1 MKRWIS
7 ILLCLTLLVSLLAAC
22 ASDAPV
28 IDEDQPLRVSAMAEQ
43 TSADP
48 AVAVNTGGDTLIYH
62 LYENLMK
69 WEDDGSGTA
78 QLTEGMAVNYTT
90 TENTDGSMV
99 YTFTLRSDVMWSDG
113 QPVTAHDFVYAW
125 QRLFSLETAPADLSL
140 LSLVEGYA
148 AAYQAKDGSLLTGVE
163 ATDDTTLV
171 VRLTAPCAYFLSEV
185 CAGAMTM
192 PLREDLVTSGTWKP
206 GEVTNGAY
214 TLTSL
219 DSTGALL
226 TRSETYYDAEAEGPA
241 AIQFSWDSGETAC
254 EELSAGELDFVAGLP
269 EEVAETQAEEG
280 TLQVDKRAS
289 TYALLLNTKAAP
301 FDNEFVRQAF
311 AAAIDREALVEA
323 ACSVTDTAATGFV
336 PHGITNRNDQWT
348 GTDSGSSD
356 DTVTPDDLLEES
368 MTEEEPT
375 VWDYRSVGDAEAPQ
389 EEMTDAERVSNA
401 QNLMSQAGY
410 PNGKDFPTVTFLYE
424 DTEKNQAVAEYL
436 QQQWQS
442 VLGVTVELQP
452 CTMEELK
459 DAMLNG
465 EYTMGAFQFDA
476 SYDDATA
483 FLRRWR
489 STVANWAG
497 NLINYSDTAYDLL
510 IYAAEITASN
520 AGREACL
527 HDAEELLLN
536 SCGVVPLYYGGVAS
550 QLADGLTGVYGNALG
565 VYFFDSVTAE

>member
-7 ILLCLTLLVSLLAAC
+7 ILLSLTLLVSLLAAC

-48 AVAVNTGGDTLIYH
+48 AVAVNTGGDTLVYH

-69 WEDDGSGTA
+69 WEDDDSGTA

-90 TENTDGSMV
+90 VENTDGSMV
-99 YTFTLRSDVMWSDG
+99 YTFTLRSDAVWSDG

-192 PLREDLVTSGTWKP
+192 PLREDLVTSAPWEPGT
-206 GEVTNGAY
+206 VTNGAY

-226 TRSETYYDAEAEGPA
+226 TSSETYYDADSVGPA
-241 AIQFSWDSGETAC
+241 AIQFSWDSGETAY
-254 EELSAGELDFVAGLP
+254 EELTAGELDFVAGLP
-269 EEVAETQAEEG
+269 EEAAETQAEEG

-311 AAAIDREALVEA
+311 AAVIDRNALVET

-348 GTDSGSSD
+348 GTDSGSGD
-356 DTVTPDDLLEES
+356 GTVTPDDLLEES
-368 MTEEEPT
+368 MEEET
-375 VWDYRSVGDAEAPQ
+375 TTWDYRAVGDAESPQ
-389 EEMTDAERVSNA
+389 EEMTADERISAA
-401 QNLMSQAGY
+401 QDLMSQAGY
-410 PNGKDFPTVTFLYE
+410 PGGKDFPAVAFLYE

-436 QQQWQS
+436 RDQWQS
-442 VLGVTVELQP
+442 ALGVTVQLQP

-465 EYTMGAFQFDA
+465 AYTMGAFQFDA

-489 STVANWAG
+489 STVASWAG
-497 NLINYSDTAYDLL
+497 NLVNYSDTAYDLL
-510 IYAAEITASN
+510 MYAAEITASN

-550 QLADGLTGVYGNALG
+550 QLTDGLTGVYKNALG